1 MQLYLCLELSC
12 GKMPEERMF
21 GTEEALGK
29 LIKEFT
35 EATKKK
41 LPTLSDLNTEEIDF
55 ISLLRTLAK
64 RINSK
69 TINTFVDNFLA
80 LRVSRFRLG
89 RNEMVRIASYAT
101 SGYPVEERARRGLK
115 SLIPGWK

>member
-1 MQLYLCLELSC
+1 
-12 GKMPEERMF
+12 MPEERMF

-41 LPTLSDLNTEEIDF
+41 LPMLSDLNTEEIDF
-55 ISLLRTLAK
+55 LSILETIAK

-69 TINTFVDNFLA
+69 TIKTFVDTFLA

-89 RNEMVRIASYAT
+89 RSEMVRIASYAT
-101 SGYPVEERARRGLK
+101 AGYGGVEERTRKGLK
-115 SLIPGWK
+115 SLIPGWR